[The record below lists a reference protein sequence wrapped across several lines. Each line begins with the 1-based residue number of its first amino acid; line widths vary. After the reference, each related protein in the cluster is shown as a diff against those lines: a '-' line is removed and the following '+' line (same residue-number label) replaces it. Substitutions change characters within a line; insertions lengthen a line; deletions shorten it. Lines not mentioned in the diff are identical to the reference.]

1 VYRWADARSAAP
13 PQWIEY
19 HRLLG
24 VEHFYIYDNNSED
37 TILARLQ
44 AYMDAGVVTYIHWP
58 FRPDRGMHWNQV
70 RHHNRTWMF
79 ATYCWAWS
87 VVAPA

>member
-1 VYRWADARSAAP
+1 MLTLTHLHSTS

-37 TILARLQ
+37 AILARLQ
-44 AYMDAGVVTYIHWP
+44 GYMDAGVVTYIHWP
-58 FRPDRGMHWNQV
+58 FRPDKGMHWNQV
-70 RHHNRTWMF
+70 PPRSQSSGQSQSSSKRLFHW
-79 ATYCWAWS
+79 CG
-87 VVAPA
+87 